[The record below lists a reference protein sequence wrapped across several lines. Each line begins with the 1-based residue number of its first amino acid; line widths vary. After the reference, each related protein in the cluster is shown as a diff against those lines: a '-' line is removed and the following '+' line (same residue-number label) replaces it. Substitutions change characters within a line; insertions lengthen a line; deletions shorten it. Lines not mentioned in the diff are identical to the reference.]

1 MVVALNR
8 LGKHR
13 NDRRGGEMSTAIGS
27 ARGGAVAPGNR
38 NSSAAHGW
46 ALEPQMTANAKVVLE
61 RRYLKKD
68 DGGKPVET
76 PRGLFERVSRAIAS
90 AEKAYGKSDAEI
102 DKLAERFYEMMA
114 RLEFMPNS
122 PTLMNAGR
130 ELGQLSA
137 CFVLPV
143 RDSMED
149 IFDAIK
155 YTALIHKCLVPET
168 LVMTD
173 EGCKTLGDI
182 SGGTWI
188 ETHEG
193 MDLVE
198 SAHANGVQEVFTVH
212 TAEGYSVT
220 GTALHRL
227 LASKEDE
234 EIGWR
239 RIGQLRAGDQLVM
252 KLGGWLGG
260 SEIEVPHEMCEFID
274 SGADDRLIRAD
285 EKALCTF
292 LRKAFTDHGWISG
305 DGAIILD
312 GRSSKLASSLQT
324 MLFYLGVPT
333 VRDKNRLVVSTR
345 SGFMTF
351 KEKVGFDSM
360 LLQRRLKSADPD
372 SMSAEIEAAG
382 LLHEEPNDEGYFFVT
397 VEDVV
402 LEGKREVVDLTIP
415 QTRAYLANGF
425 VSHNSGGGTGFSFS
439 RLRPANDTVKSTAG
453 VSSGPISFME
463 VFNAATETIKQG
475 GTRRGANMG
484 ILRVDHPDILSFV
497 TCKKDSSKLTNF
509 NISVALTDRFMEAL
523 QSGDDYELVNPHS
536 KQPVE
541 KLGARK
547 VFDLIVNM
555 AWRNGEPGII
565 FLDRIN
571 RDNPT
576 PSVGEIESTNPCGEQ
591 PLLPFESCNLGS
603 INLARML
610 TFKDGR
616 VAVDWAKLG
625 ETIRWSVRFLD
636 NVIDMNK
643 YPLPQ
648 IEEMTRANRKIGL
661 GVMGFADMLLR
672 LGIPYDSED
681 ALKLGGEIMQFLND
695 EGHKASVALA
705 EERGSFP
712 NFPVST
718 FAKKNSKL
726 RNATVTTIAPTGTIS
741 IISGV
746 SSGIEPIF
754 AVAYVRNVMDRDILP
769 EVNPI
774 FEEIARERGFY
785 TDDLMKEIAAKGSLR
800 DIRTIPE
807 DVRKL
812 FVTALDISPEWHIR
826 MQAAFQDHTDNAVSK
841 TVNFP
846 KDATP
851 KDVETVYLLA
861 YKLGCKGVT
870 VYRYGSREDQ
880 VLSVGADSGAKDAAE
895 AREAREEA
903 AKSPRARPYS
913 TRGTTQRIE
922 TGCGHL
928 YVTINEDERGL
939 CEVFTQ
945 MGKSG
950 GCTASQ
956 AEAVGRLISLALRS
970 GIEPEAIVKQLK
982 GIRCPSPL
990 WQPGGMVL
998 SCSDAVAK
1006 ALERFV
1012 KERGAVEV
1020 TPSVPAEKAEEPGV
1034 PKQNT
1039 ADKGDVC
1046 PECPECGSMVEYVE
1060 GCVVCR
1066 TCGYSKCW

>member
-1 MVVALNR
+1 
-8 LGKHR
+8 
-13 NDRRGGEMSTAIGS
+13 MSTALGQS
-27 ARGGAVAPGNR
+27 RGGTVAPANN
-38 NSSAAHGW
+38 NSPAGRGW
-46 ALEPQMTANAKVVLE
+46 NLEPQITANAKVVLE

-68 DGGKPVET
+68 DDGKPVET
-76 PRGLFERVSRAIAS
+76 PRGLFERVARAIAL
-90 AEKAYGKSDAEI
+90 AEKNYGKSDAEI
-102 DKLAERFYEMMA
+102 EKIAEHFYEMMA
-114 RLEFMPNS
+114 KLEFMPNS

-143 RDSMED
+143 GDSMED

-155 YTALIHKCLVPET
+155 YTALIHK
-168 LVMTD
+168 
-173 EGCKTLGDI
+173 
-182 SGGTWI
+182 
-188 ETHEG
+188 
-193 MDLVE
+193 
-198 SAHANGVQEVFTVH
+198 
-212 TAEGYSVT
+212 
-220 GTALHRL
+220 
-227 LASKEDE
+227 
-234 EIGWR
+234 
-239 RIGQLRAGDQLVM
+239 
-252 KLGGWLGG
+252 
-260 SEIEVPHEMCEFID
+260 
-274 SGADDRLIRAD
+274 
-285 EKALCTF
+285 
-292 LRKAFTDHGWISG
+292 
-305 DGAIILD
+305 
-312 GRSSKLASSLQT
+312 
-324 MLFYLGVPT
+324 
-333 VRDKNRLVVSTR
+333 
-345 SGFMTF
+345 
-351 KEKVGFDSM
+351 
-360 LLQRRLKSADPD
+360 
-372 SMSAEIEAAG
+372 
-382 LLHEEPNDEGYFFVT
+382 
-397 VEDVV
+397 
-402 LEGKREVVDLTIP
+402 
-415 QTRAYLANGF
+415 
-425 VSHNSGGGTGFSFS
+425 SGGGTGFSFS
-439 RLRPANDTVKSTAG
+439 RLRPANDSVKSTAG

-484 ILRVDHPDILSFV
+484 ILRVDHPDILEFITS
-497 TCKKDSSKLTNF
+497 KKDSTKLTNF
-509 NISVALTDRFMEAL
+509 NISVALTDKFMKAL
-523 QSGDDYELVNPHS
+523 EKDDEYDLVSPRS
-536 KQPVE
+536 KEPV
-541 KLGARK
+541 KRLKART

-576 PSVGEIESTNPCGEQ
+576 PKVGEIESTNPCGEQ
-591 PLLPFESCNLGS
+591 PLLPYESCNLGS
-603 INLARML
+603 INLSRML

-616 VAVDWAKLG
+616 PVVDWGKFG
-625 ETIRWSVRFLD
+625 ETVRWSVRFLD
-636 NVIDMNK
+636 NVIDMNR

-648 IEEMTRANRKIGL
+648 IEQMTRANRKVGL

-672 LGIPYDSED
+672 LGMSYDTED
-681 ALKLGGEIMQFLND
+681 ALKLGSEIMKFLN
-695 EGHKASVALA
+695 EEAHKASVDLA

-712 NFPVST
+712 NFPDST
-718 FAKKNSKL
+718 LAKRFHKL

-754 AVAYVRNVMDRDILP
+754 AVAYVRNVMDKDILP
-769 EVNPI
+769 EVNPM
-774 FEEIARERGFY
+774 FAEFARERGFY
-785 TDDLMKEIAAKGSLR
+785 TDDLMKEIAVKGSLK
-800 DIRTIPE
+800 DVKPVPE
-807 DVRKL
+807 DVRRL

-846 KDATP
+846 KEATA

-861 YKLGCKGVT
+861 YSLGCKGVT

-880 VLSVGADSGAKDAAE
+880 VLSVGGDSAMNEPGAE
-895 AREAREEA
+895 AEAEEGA
-903 AKSPRARPYS
+903 ARLPRARPYA
-913 TRGTTQRIE
+913 TRGSTQRIE

-928 YVTINEDERGL
+928 YVTINEDEKGL

-1012 KERGAVEV
+1012 NDRPATSEPAPGASAE
-1020 TPSVPAEKAEEPGV
+1020 TEAPA
-1034 PKQNT
+1034 KQNY

>member
-1 MVVALNR
+1 MTV
-8 LGKHR
+8 
-13 NDRRGGEMSTAIGS
+13 DR
-27 ARGGAVAPGNR
+27 
-38 NSSAAHGW
+38 GW
-46 ALEPQMTANAKVVLE
+46 ALEPQVTANARVVLE
-61 RRYLKKD
+61 RRYLKKND
-68 DGGKPVET
+68 EGRPIET
-76 PRGLFERVSRAIAS
+76 PRELFERVARAIAS
-90 AEKAYGKSDAEI
+90 AEKRYGKSDTEI
-102 DKLAERFYEMMA
+102 EKTAERFYEMMA

-137 CFVLPV
+137 CFVLPIG
-143 RDSMED
+143 DSMEE

-173 EGCKTLGDI
+173 LGCKRLAWI
-182 SGGTWI
+182 ESGNWI

-193 MDLVE
+193 MDIV
-198 SAHANGVQEVFTVH
+198 SSKHMNGVQEVFTVE
-212 TAEGYSVT
+212 TEEGNSIT

-227 LASKEDE
+227 MTRTAEGDLEWKK
-234 EIGWR
+234 
-239 RIGQLRAGDQLVM
+239 IGQLKPGDKLIM

-260 SEIEVPHEMCEFID
+260 AVSSAEHEFAESAKKGVDDEVVK
-274 SGADDRLIRAD
+274 AD
-285 EKALCTF
+285 EAGVCAF
-292 LRKAFTDHGWISG
+292 LRKAFSDHGWISPAG
-305 DGAIILD
+305 VVVLECGSD
-312 GRSSKLASSLQT
+312 SLASEIQA
-324 MLFYLGVPT
+324 MMFYLGVPT
-333 VRDKNRLVVSTR
+333 LRDGFRLTVSTR
-345 SGFMTF
+345 SGFLAF
-351 KEKVGFDSM
+351 REKIGFDSRV
-360 LLQRRLKSADPD
+360 LSKRLDEVD
-372 SMSAEIEAAG
+372 LEIMAEELGAMGA
-382 LLHEEPNDEGYFFVT
+382 LHEEPDDEGHYVVT
-397 VEDVV
+397 VKGIVPA
-402 LEGKREVVDLTIP
+402 GRREVVDLTVP
-415 QTRAYLANGF
+415 GRHAYLANGF

-439 RLRPANDTVKSTAG
+439 RLRPANDSVKSTAG

-484 ILRVDHPDILSFV
+484 ILRVDHPDILEFITS
-497 TCKKDSSKLTNF
+497 KKDSTKLTNF
-509 NISVALTDRFMEAL
+509 NISVALTDKFMKAL
-523 QSGDDYELVNPHS
+523 EEDGEYDLINPRT
-536 KQPVE
+536 KVPI
-541 KLGARK
+541 KKMKARK

-555 AWRNGEPGII
+555 AWRNGEPGIVFI
-565 FLDRIN
+565 DRIN

-576 PSVGEIESTNPCGEQ
+576 PKVGEIESTNPCGEQ
-591 PLLPFESCNLGS
+591 PLLPYESCNLGS
-603 INLARML
+603 INLAKML
-610 TFKDGR
+610 THRDGR
-616 VAVDWAKLG
+616 LTVDWAKLG
-625 ETIRWSVRFLD
+625 ETVRWAVRFLD
-636 NVIDMNK
+636 NVIDMNR
-643 YPLPQ
+643 YPLKQ
-648 IEEMTRANRKIGL
+648 IEEMTKANRKIGL

-672 LGIPYDSED
+672 MGIPYDSEE
-681 ALKLGGEIMQFLND
+681 AINLGKDIMKFIND
-695 EGHKASVALA
+695 EGHKASAALA

-712 NFPVST
+712 NFPESRLAGR
-718 FAKKNSKL
+718 FQKM

-774 FEEIARERGFY
+774 FEEVAKERGFY
-785 TDDLMKEIAAKGSLR
+785 TEELMKEIASKGSLR
-800 DIRTIPE
+800 DMKMVPE
-807 DVRKL
+807 DVRRL

-826 MQAAFQDHTDNAVSK
+826 MQAAFQEHTDNAVSK

-846 KDATP
+846 REATQH
-851 KDVETVYLLA
+851 DVERVYLKA
-861 YKLGCKGVT
+861 YELGCKGVT

-880 VLSVGADSGAKDAAE
+880 VLSVSESPRTQAE
-895 AREAREEA
+895 GEAGEEEA
-903 AKSPRARPYS
+903 ARLPRARPYV
-913 TRGTTQRIE
+913 TRGSTQRIE

-928 YVTINEDERGL
+928 YVTINEDDRGL

-1012 KERGAVEV
+1012 KDRPAAGGQAEAGRAAPA
-1020 TPSVPAEKAEEPGV
+1020 PSAAPS
-1034 PKQNT
+1034 KQNYV
-1039 ADKGDVC
+1039 DKGDVC

-1060 GCVVCR
+1060 GCIVCR

>member
-1 MVVALNR
+1 
-8 LGKHR
+8 
-13 NDRRGGEMSTAIGS
+13 MSTALGQSRGGTVAPANHGS
-27 ARGGAVAPGNR
+27 AVGR
-38 NSSAAHGW
+38 GW
-46 ALEPQMTANAKVVLE
+46 ALEPQITANAKVVLE
-61 RRYLKKD
+61 RRYLKKGD
-68 DGGKPVET
+68 DGKPAET
-76 PRGLFERVSRAIAS
+76 PRGLFERVSRAIAL
-90 AEKAYGKSDAEI
+90 AEKNYGKSDAEI
-102 DKLAERFYEMMA
+102 EKIAEHFYEMMA
-114 RLEFMPNS
+114 KLEFMPNS

-143 RDSMED
+143 GDSMED

-155 YTALIHKCLVPET
+155 YTALIHK
-168 LVMTD
+168 
-173 EGCKTLGDI
+173 
-182 SGGTWI
+182 
-188 ETHEG
+188 
-193 MDLVE
+193 
-198 SAHANGVQEVFTVH
+198 
-212 TAEGYSVT
+212 
-220 GTALHRL
+220 
-227 LASKEDE
+227 
-234 EIGWR
+234 
-239 RIGQLRAGDQLVM
+239 
-252 KLGGWLGG
+252 
-260 SEIEVPHEMCEFID
+260 
-274 SGADDRLIRAD
+274 
-285 EKALCTF
+285 
-292 LRKAFTDHGWISG
+292 
-305 DGAIILD
+305 
-312 GRSSKLASSLQT
+312 
-324 MLFYLGVPT
+324 
-333 VRDKNRLVVSTR
+333 
-345 SGFMTF
+345 
-351 KEKVGFDSM
+351 
-360 LLQRRLKSADPD
+360 
-372 SMSAEIEAAG
+372 
-382 LLHEEPNDEGYFFVT
+382 
-397 VEDVV
+397 
-402 LEGKREVVDLTIP
+402 
-415 QTRAYLANGF
+415 
-425 VSHNSGGGTGFSFS
+425 SGGGTGFSFS
-439 RLRPANDTVKSTAG
+439 RLRPANDSVRSTAG

-484 ILRVDHPDILSFV
+484 ILRVDHPDILEFI
-497 TCKKDSSKLTNF
+497 TCKKDSTKLTNF
-509 NISVALTDRFMEAL
+509 NISVALTDKFMKAL
-523 QSGDDYELVNPHS
+523 EKDEEYDLVSPRS
-536 KQPVE
+536 KEPV
-541 KLGARK
+541 KQFKART

-576 PSVGEIESTNPCGEQ
+576 PKAGEIESTNPCGEQ
-591 PLLPFESCNLGS
+591 PLLPYESCNLGS
-603 INLARML
+603 INLAKML

-616 VAVDWAKLG
+616 PAVDWGKFG
-625 ETIRWSVRFLD
+625 ETVRWSVRFLD
-636 NVIDMNK
+636 NVIDMNR

-648 IEEMTRANRKIGL
+648 IEQMTRANRKVGL

-672 LGIPYDSED
+672 LGISYDTED
-681 ALKLGGEIMQFLND
+681 ALKLGSEIMRFLND
-695 EGHKASVALA
+695 EAHKASVDLA

-712 NFPVST
+712 NFPEST
-718 FAKKNSKL
+718 LAKRFHKL

-754 AVAYVRNVMDRDILP
+754 AVAYVRNVMDKDILP
-769 EVNPI
+769 EVNPM
-774 FEEIARERGFY
+774 FAEFARERGFY
-785 TDDLMKEIAAKGSLR
+785 TDDLMKEIAVKGSLKDVKPVPE
-800 DIRTIPE
+800 DIR
-807 DVRKL
+807 RL

-826 MQAAFQDHTDNAVSK
+826 MQAAFQDNTDNAVSK

-846 KDATP
+846 KEATQ
-851 KDVETVYLLA
+851 KDVETVYILA
-861 YKLGCKGVT
+861 YRLGCKGVT

-880 VLSVGADSGAKDAAE
+880 VLSVGGDVAKKEPGA
-895 AREAREEA
+895 EEA
-903 AKSPRARPYS
+903 AEEEAARLPRARPYV
-913 TRGTTQRIE
+913 TRGSTQRIE

-1006 ALERFV
+1006 ALERSV
-1012 KERGAVEV
+1012 NDRSAAAAAPALGAQ
-1020 TPSVPAEKAEEPGV
+1020 AEQDAPV
-1034 PKQNT
+1034 KQNY

>member
-1 MVVALNR
+1 
-8 LGKHR
+8 
-13 NDRRGGEMSTAIGS
+13 MSASSGQT
-27 ARGGAVAPGNR
+27 RGGAVGPGD
-38 NSSAAHGW
+38 SHAAAQGW

-61 RRYLKKD
+61 RRYLKKND
-68 DGGKPVET
+68 QGKPIET
-76 PRGLFERVSRAIAS
+76 PRELFERVAKGIAV
-90 AEKAYGKSDAEI
+90 AERNYGKSDAEM
-102 DKLAERFYEMMA
+102 DKTAERFYEMMA

-137 CFVLPV
+137 CFVLPIE
-143 RDSMED
+143 DSMED

-173 EGCKTLGDI
+173 AGCRTLGTVE
-182 SGGTWI
+182 SGAWV

-193 MDLVE
+193 MDVVH
-198 SAHANGVQEVFTVH
+198 SKHVNGIQEVFTVE
-212 TAEGYSVT
+212 TSEGNRIT

-227 LASKEDE
+227 MTWNPDGEFAWQK
-234 EIGWR
+234 
-239 RIGQLRAGDQLVM
+239 IGQLKPGDRLVM

-260 SEIEVPHEMCEFID
+260 TETSVPFDLSEFAE
-274 SGADDRLIRAD
+274 SGVDDRLMGAD
-285 EKALCTF
+285 ERALCAF
-292 LRKAFTDHGWISG
+292 LRKTFTDRGWISPAG
-305 DGAIILD
+305 VVSAECCSE
-312 GRSSKLASSLQT
+312 RLASDMQT
-324 MLFYLGVPT
+324 VLFYLGILTIREGARLT
-333 VRDKNRLVVSTR
+333 VCNRA
-345 SGFMTF
+345 GFMAF
-351 KEKVGFDSM
+351 KEKVGFDSIV
-360 LLQRRLKSADPD
+360 LARRL
-372 SMSAEIEAAG
+372 EAVDLEVMLEELAAMG
-382 LLHEEPNDEGYFFVT
+382 ALHEEPDDEGHYVVT
-397 VEDVV
+397 VRGV
-402 LEGKREVVDLTIP
+402 LPEGKREVVDLTVP
-415 QTRAYLANGF
+415 QRHAYLANGF
-425 VSHNSGGGTGFSFS
+425 ISHNSGGGTGFSFS
-439 RLRPANDTVKSTAG
+439 RLRPASDSVKSTAG

-484 ILRVDHPDILSFV
+484 ILRVDHPDILEFITS
-497 TCKKDSSKLTNF
+497 KRDSTKLTNF
-509 NISVALTDRFMEAL
+509 NISVALTDKFVQAL
-523 QSGDDYELVNPHS
+523 EVDGEYDLFNPRT
-536 KQPVE
+536 KQVVR
-541 KLGARK
+541 KLKARK
-547 VFDLIVNM
+547 VFDLIINM
-555 AWRNGEPGII
+555 AWRNGEPGVI

-576 PSVGEIESTNPCGEQ
+576 PKVGEIESTNPCGEQ
-591 PLLPFESCNLGS
+591 PLLPYESCNLGS
-603 INLARML
+603 INLAKML
-610 TFKDGR
+610 THKDGR
-616 VAVDWAKLG
+616 PAFDWAKLG
-625 ETIRWSVRFLD
+625 ETVRWSVRFLD
-636 NVIDMNK
+636 DVIDVNK
-643 YPLPQ
+643 YPLKQ

-661 GVMGFADMLLR
+661 GIMGFADMLLR
-672 LGIPYDSED
+672 LGIPYDTDE
-681 ALKLGGEIMQFLND
+681 AAGLGRDIMKFISD
-695 EGHKASVALA
+695 KGHEASVALA

-712 NFPVST
+712 NFPEST
-718 FAKKNSKL
+718 LASMYKRI

-746 SSGIEPIF
+746 SSGVEPIF
-754 AVAYVRNVMDRDILP
+754 AVAYVRNVMDKDILP

-774 FEEIARERGFY
+774 FEEVARDRGFY
-785 TDDLMKEIAAKGSLR
+785 TEELMKEIATKGSLKDLKMVPG
-800 DIRTIPE
+800 DIR
-807 DVRKL
+807 RL
-812 FVTALDISPEWHIR
+812 FVTALDISPEWHIK
-826 MQAAFQDHTDNAVSK
+826 MQATFQDFTDNAVSK

-846 KDATP
+846 KEATP
-851 KDVETVYLLA
+851 KDVENVYLMA

-880 VLSVGADSGAKDAAE
+880 VLSVG
-895 AREAREEA
+895 EEA
-903 AKSPRARPYS
+903 KQADELRAEQEEASRLPRARPYV
-913 TRGTTQRIE
+913 TRGSTQRLE

-956 AEAVGRLISLALRS
+956 AEAVGRLISLAFRS

-1012 KERGAVEV
+1012 KNSPLAKEKGEGTVLA
-1020 TPSVPAEKAEEPGV
+1020 TAAPGGPA
-1034 PKQNT
+1034 KQNYV
-1039 ADKGDVC
+1039 DRGDVC

-1066 TCGYSKCW
+1066 TCGFSKCW

>member
-1 MVVALNR
+1 
-8 LGKHR
+8 
-13 NDRRGGEMSTAIGS
+13 MSTALGR
-27 ARGGAVAPGNR
+27 ARGGSVAPANH
-38 NSSAAHGW
+38 NSATARGW
-46 ALEPQMTANAKVVLE
+46 ALEPQMTDNAKVVLE

-68 DGGKPVET
+68 DSGKPAET

-90 AEKAYGKSDAEI
+90 AEKAYGKSDAEVE
-102 DKLAERFYEMMA
+102 KVAERFYEMMA

-143 RDSMED
+143 GDSMEE

-155 YTALIHKCLVPET
+155 FTALIHK
-168 LVMTD
+168 
-173 EGCKTLGDI
+173 
-182 SGGTWI
+182 
-188 ETHEG
+188 
-193 MDLVE
+193 
-198 SAHANGVQEVFTVH
+198 
-212 TAEGYSVT
+212 
-220 GTALHRL
+220 
-227 LASKEDE
+227 
-234 EIGWR
+234 
-239 RIGQLRAGDQLVM
+239 
-252 KLGGWLGG
+252 
-260 SEIEVPHEMCEFID
+260 
-274 SGADDRLIRAD
+274 
-285 EKALCTF
+285 
-292 LRKAFTDHGWISG
+292 
-305 DGAIILD
+305 
-312 GRSSKLASSLQT
+312 
-324 MLFYLGVPT
+324 
-333 VRDKNRLVVSTR
+333 
-345 SGFMTF
+345 
-351 KEKVGFDSM
+351 
-360 LLQRRLKSADPD
+360 
-372 SMSAEIEAAG
+372 
-382 LLHEEPNDEGYFFVT
+382 
-397 VEDVV
+397 
-402 LEGKREVVDLTIP
+402 
-415 QTRAYLANGF
+415 
-425 VSHNSGGGTGFSFS
+425 SGGGTGFSFS
-439 RLRPANDTVKSTAG
+439 RLRPANDKVKSTAG

-484 ILRVDHPDILSFV
+484 ILRVDHPDILEFI
-497 TCKKDSSKLTNF
+497 TCKRDSTKLTNF
-509 NISVALTDRFMEAL
+509 NISVAITDIFMKAL
-523 QSGDDYELVNPHS
+523 DADEDYDLLNPRS
-536 KQPVE
+536 KQPVQ
-541 KLGARK
+541 KLKARK

-565 FLDRIN
+565 FIDRIN
-571 RDNPT
+571 RNNPT
-576 PSVGEIESTNPCGEQ
+576 PKVGEIESTNPCGEQ
-591 PLLPFESCNLGS
+591 PLLPYESCNLGS

-610 TFKDGR
+610 TFKDGQ
-616 VAVDWAKLG
+616 VVIDWSKLG
-625 ETIRWSVRFLD
+625 ETVRWSVRFLD

-648 IEEMTRANRKIGL
+648 IEHMTRSNRKIGL

-672 LGIPYDSED
+672 LGIPYDTED
-681 ALKLGGEIMQFLND
+681 ALKLGADIMKFLND
-695 EGHKASVALA
+695 EAHRASVALA

-712 NFPVST
+712 NFPESVL
-718 FAKKNSKL
+718 AKKSQKL

-754 AVAYVRNVMDRDILP
+754 AVAYVRNVMDKDILP

-774 FEEIARERGFY
+774 FAEVARERGFY
-785 TDDLMKEIAAKGSLR
+785 TEDLMKEIATKGSLKDLR
-800 DIRTIPE
+800 AVPEDIR
-807 DVRKL
+807 RL

-826 MQAAFQDHTDNAVSK
+826 MQASFQDHTDNAVSK

-846 KDATP
+846 HEATP

-861 YKLGCKGVT
+861 HKLGCKGVT
-870 VYRYGSREDQ
+870 VYRYGSRDDQ
-880 VLSVGADSGAKDAAE
+880 VLSVGGDVAKKENEVSDE
-895 AREAREEA
+895 DEA
-903 AKSPRARPYS
+903 ARLPRARPYV
-913 TRGTTQRIE
+913 TRGSTQRIE

-956 AEAVGRLISLALRS
+956 AEAVGRLMSLALRS

-1012 KERGAVEV
+1012 KERGV
-1020 TPSVPAEKAEEPGV
+1020 TEQVSPSADDHRAEPGKTT
-1034 PKQNT
+1034 KQNYV
-1039 ADKGDVC
+1039 DKGDVC

-1066 TCGYSKCW
+1066 TCGFSKCW

>member
-1 MVVALNR
+1 MN
-8 LGKHR
+8 GQ
-13 NDRRGGEMSTAIGS
+13 ST
-27 ARGGAVAPGNR
+27 GGAVASA
-38 NSSAAHGW
+38 NSQSTSVRGW
-46 ALEPQMTANAKVVLE
+46 AFEPQITANSRVVLE

-68 DGGKPVET
+68 DSGKPIET
-76 PRGLFERVSRAIAS
+76 PRDLFERVARAVAA
-90 AEKAYGKSDAEI
+90 AEKNYGKSDAEVE
-102 DKLAERFYEMMA
+102 KTAEKFYDMMA

-137 CFVLPV
+137 CFVLPIG
-143 RDSMED
+143 DSMEE

-173 EGCKTLGDI
+173 CGCRTLGTVEAGD
-182 SGGTWI
+182 WI

-193 MDLVE
+193 MDFVE
-198 SAHANGVQEVFTVH
+198 SKHSNGTQEVFTVV
-212 TAEGYSVT
+212 TDEGYTVT
-220 GTALHRL
+220 GTAHHRL
-227 LASKEDE
+227 VTQDHDGGLTWK
-234 EIGWR
+234 
-239 RIGQLRAGDQLVM
+239 RIGELEPGNRLVM

-260 SEIEVPHEMCEFID
+260 AEATIDMDPNEFVD
-274 SGADDRLIRAD
+274 TEADQMLIRSGQRS
-285 EKALCTF
+285 LCGF
-292 LRKAFTDHGWISG
+292 LRRVFTERGWISPRG
-305 DGAIILD
+305 VVSVDGGSD
-312 GRSSKLASSLQT
+312 KFVSDLQT
-324 MLFYLGVPT
+324 MLFYLGIPT
-333 VRDKNRLVVSTR
+333 TRRGRKLTVCTR

-351 KEKVGFDSM
+351 KEMIGFDS
-360 LLQRRLKSADPD
+360 LLLSRRLD
-372 SMSAEIEAAG
+372 SVDLEAMVEE
-382 LLHEEPNDEGYFFVT
+382 LDSTDVLHEEPDDEGFYAVS
-397 VEDVV
+397 VSRVV
-402 LEGKREVVDLTIP
+402 ASGEREVVDLTIP
-415 QTRAYLANGF
+415 RTHAYLANGF

-439 RLRPANDTVKSTAG
+439 RLRPANDVVKSTAG

-484 ILRVDHPDILSFV
+484 ILRVDHPDIIEFI
-497 TCKKDSSKLTNF
+497 TAKRDSTKLTNF
-509 NISVALTDRFMEAL
+509 NISVALTDKFMKAL
-523 QSGDDYELVNPHS
+523 EEDSDYELLNPRS
-536 KQPVE
+536 GQPVK
-541 KLGARK
+541 KLKAKK
-547 VFDLIVNM
+547 VFEMIVNM

-576 PSVGEIESTNPCGEQ
+576 PKVGEIESTNPCGEQ
-591 PLLPFESCNLGS
+591 PLLPYESCNLGS
-603 INLARML
+603 INLAKML
-610 TFKDGR
+610 TVRDGR
-616 VAVDWAKLG
+616 LAVDWNRLG
-625 ETIRWSVRFLD
+625 ETVRWSVRFLD
-636 NVIDMNK
+636 NVIDMNR
-643 YPLPQ
+643 YPLKQ

-672 LGIPYDSED
+672 LGIPYDTEE
-681 ALKLGGEIMQFLND
+681 ALRLGAEIMKFID
-695 EGHKASVALA
+695 SEGHKASAALA

-712 NFPVST
+712 NFSEST
-718 FAKKNSKL
+718 LAKRFSRI

-774 FEEIARERGFY
+774 FAEFARDRGFY
-785 TDDLMKEIAAKGSLR
+785 SDELMKEIATKGSIR
-800 DIRTIPE
+800 DLKMIPE
-807 DVRKL
+807 DIRRL
-812 FVTALDISPEWHIR
+812 FVTALDIAPEWHVR

-846 KDATP
+846 REATP
-851 KDVETVYLLA
+851 KDVETVYMLA
-861 YKLGCKGVT
+861 YRLGCKGVT

-880 VLSVGADSGAKDAAE
+880 VLSVGEGPAK
-895 AREAREEA
+895 EEA
-903 AKSPRARPYS
+903 NEVEGERVPRLPRARPYV
-913 TRGTTQRIE
+913 TRGSTQRLE

-928 YVTINEDERGL
+928 YVTINEDEKGL

-956 AEAVGRLISLALRS
+956 AEAIGRLISLALRS
-970 GIEPEAIVKQLK
+970 GIEPEAIIKQLK

-990 WQPGGMVL
+990 WQPGGMIL
-998 SCSDAVAK
+998 SCSDAVSK
-1006 ALERFV
+1006 ALERYTKDRTV
-1012 KERGAVEV
+1012 AGQGSEAVTGA
-1020 TPSVPAEKAEEPGV
+1020 PAEVGPA
-1034 PKQNT
+1034 KQNY

-1066 TCGYSKCW
+1066 TCGFSKCW

>member
-1 MVVALNR
+1 MSTIS
-8 LGKHR
+8 GQS
-13 NDRRGGEMSTAIGS
+13 RGGTVAPSNGS
-27 ARGGAVAPGNR
+27 GGARDWQP
-38 NSSAAHGW
+38 
-46 ALEPQMTANAKVVLE
+46 EPQITANAKVVLE
-61 RRYLKKD
+61 RRYLRKD
-68 DGGKPVET
+68 DNGKPVET
-76 PRGLFERVSRAIAS
+76 PRQLFERVSKAIAS
-90 AEKAYGKSDAEI
+90 AEKNYGKSDAEVDRI
-102 DKLAERFYEMMA
+102 AQRFYEMMA

-137 CFVLPV
+137 CFVLPIG
-143 RDSMED
+143 DSMEE

-173 EGCKTLGDI
+173 AGCSRLGDI
-182 SGGTWI
+182 KEGTWI
-188 ETHEG
+188 ETHDG

-198 SAHANGVQEVFTVH
+198 GAHGNGVQEVFTVE
-212 TAEGYSVT
+212 TVEGNRIT

-227 LASKEDE
+227 MAVGEDE
-234 EIGWR
+234 EFGWKK
-239 RIGQLRAGDQLVM
+239 IGQLMPGDKLLM

-260 SEIEVPHEMCEFID
+260 PLAEVPEEARDFSE
-274 SGADDRLIRAD
+274 SGADGRLIGAD
-285 EKALCTF
+285 ENALCGF
-292 LRKAFTDHGWISG
+292 LRRAFADHGWLSPRGVISLG
-305 DGAIILD
+305 CGSEAFARELQAI
-312 GRSSKLASSLQT
+312 
-324 MLFYLGVPT
+324 MFYLGIPT
-333 VRDKNRLVVSTR
+333 RRMGLALTVCTR
-345 SGFMTF
+345 SGFEVF
-351 KEKVGFDSM
+351 KEKVGCDSK
-360 LLQRRLKSADPD
+360 LLSKRLEGADHE
-372 SMSAEIEAAG
+372 SMAAELDELG
-382 LLHEEPNDEGYFFVT
+382 LLHEEPDDDGHYIVT
-397 VEDVV
+397 VKDVV
-402 LEGKREVVDLTIP
+402 PAGRREVVDLTIP
-415 QTRAYLANGF
+415 QKHAYLANGF

-439 RLRPANDTVKSTAG
+439 RLRPANDSVKSTAG

-484 ILRVDHPDILSFV
+484 ILRVDHPDILEFV
-497 TCKKDSSKLTNF
+497 TCKRDSTKLTNF
-509 NISVALTDRFMEAL
+509 NISVALTDKFMQAL
-523 QSGDDYELVNPHS
+523 EEGGDYDIHNPRTR
-536 KQPVE
+536 QPVS
-541 KLGARK
+541 KMNARR

-555 AWRNGEPGII
+555 AWRNGEPGIV

-576 PSVGEIESTNPCGEQ
+576 PKIGEIESTNPCGEQ
-591 PLLPFESCNLGS
+591 PLLPYESCNLGS
-603 INLARML
+603 INLAKML
-610 TFKDGR
+610 TYEAGR
-616 VAVDWAKLG
+616 LAVDREKLRD
-625 ETIRWSVRFLD
+625 TVHAAVRFLD
-636 NVIDMNK
+636 NVIDVNR
-643 YPLPQ
+643 YPLKQ
-648 IEEMTRANRKIGL
+648 IEAMTKGNRKIGL

-672 LGIPYDSED
+672 LGIPYDTEE
-681 ALKLGGEIMQFLND
+681 AMKLGRELMKLIND
-695 EGHKASVALA
+695 EGHKASVRLA

-712 NFPVST
+712 NFPEST
-718 FAKKNSKL
+718 LARKHEKV

-754 AVAYVRNVMDRDILP
+754 AVAYVRNVMDKDILP

-774 FEEIARERGFY
+774 FEEVARDRGFY
-785 TDDLMKEIAAKGSLR
+785 TDELMKEIASRGSVKEMKMV
-800 DIRTIPE
+800 PE
-807 DVRKL
+807 DVRRL
-812 FVTALDISPEWHIR
+812 FVTALDIAPEWHIK
-826 MQAAFQDHTDNAVSK
+826 MQGAFQDFTDNAVSK

-846 KDATP
+846 KEATQ
-851 KDVETVYLLA
+851 KEVEDVYLMA

-880 VLSVGADSGAKDAAE
+880 VLSVGEAPKPAAMTQE
-895 AREAREEA
+895 DDESRL
-903 AKSPRARPYS
+903 PRARPYV
-913 TRGTTQRIE
+913 TRGSTQRLE

-928 YVTINEDERGL
+928 YITINEDDKGL

-956 AEAVGRLISLALRS
+956 AEAIGRLISLALRS

-1006 ALERFV
+1006 ALERFTKDRSV
-1012 KERGAVEV
+1012 IAERAVSAEGAGKAAALAKE
-1020 TPSVPAEKAEEPGV
+1020 
-1034 PKQNT
+1034 NY

>member
-1 MVVALNR
+1 
-8 LGKHR
+8 
-13 NDRRGGEMSTAIGS
+13 
-27 ARGGAVAPGNR
+27 
-38 NSSAAHGW
+38 
-46 ALEPQMTANAKVVLE
+46 MTANAKVVLE
-61 RRYLKKD
+61 RRYLRKD
-68 DGGKPVET
+68 DNGKPVET
-76 PRGLFERVSRAIAS
+76 PKGLFERVSRAIAS
-90 AEKAYGKSDAEI
+90 AEKSYGKSDSDVEIIAEH
-102 DKLAERFYEMMA
+102 FYEMMA

-143 RDSMED
+143 GDSMEE

-173 EGCKTLGDI
+173 TGCRMLGKVDT
-182 SGGTWI
+182 GTWI

-193 MDLVE
+193 MDLVD
-198 SAHANGVQEVFTVH
+198 SRHFKGTQEVFTVN
-212 TAEGYSVT
+212 TEEGNTIT
-220 GTALHRL
+220 GTALHKL
-227 LASKEDE
+227 LLRNEKGEFVWAK
-234 EIGWR
+234 
-239 RIGQLRAGDQLVM
+239 IGQLRPGDKLVM
-252 KLGGWLGG
+252 RLGGWLGG
-260 SEIEVPHEMCEFID
+260 SELTVPHEMREFVD
-274 SGADDRLIRAD
+274 SGADDRIIAAD
-285 EKALCTF
+285 EKGLCGF
-292 LRKAFTDHGWISG
+292 LRKTFTDHGWVSIGGTISVDAG
-305 DGAIILD
+305 SLKFATD
-312 GRSSKLASSLQT
+312 LQT
-324 MLFYLGVPT
+324 MLFYLGVPST
-333 VRDKNRLVVSTR
+333 RDGRKLFVCTR
-345 SGFMTF
+345 SGFVTF

-360 LLQRRLKSADPD
+360 LLSRRLEGADPD
-372 SMSAEIEAAG
+372 TMSNELESQDM
-382 LLHEEPNDEGYFFVT
+382 LHEEPDDEGNYFVT
-397 VEDVV
+397 VSEVIPA
-402 LEGKREVVDLTIP
+402 GKRDVIDLTIP
-415 QTRAYLANGF
+415 QRHAYLANGF

-439 RLRPANDTVKSTAG
+439 RLRPANDSVKSTAG

-484 ILRVDHPDILSFV
+484 ILRVDHPDILEFV
-497 TCKKDSSKLTNF
+497 TSKRDSTKLTNF
-509 NISVALTDRFMEAL
+509 NISVALTDKFMKALEAD
-523 QSGDDYELVNPHS
+523 DDYDLINPRS
-536 KQPVE
+536 KQPVQ
-541 KLGARK
+541 KLKARK

-565 FLDRIN
+565 FLDRMN

-576 PSVGEIESTNPCGEQ
+576 PKVGEIESTNPCGEQ
-591 PLLPFESCNLGS
+591 PLLPYESCNLGS
-603 INLARML
+603 INLAKML

-616 VAVDWAKLG
+616 LAVDWNKLG
-625 ETIRWSVRFLD
+625 ETVRWSVRFLD

-648 IEEMTRANRKIGL
+648 IGQMTRANRKIGL

-672 LGIPYDSED
+672 LGIPYDTEE
-681 ALKLGGEIMQFLND
+681 ALKFGADLMRFIND
-695 EGHKASVALA
+695 EAHKASAALA

-712 NFPVST
+712 NFPEST
-718 FAKKNSKL
+718 LAKRFHKL

-754 AVAYVRNVMDRDILP
+754 AVAYVRNVMDKDILP
-769 EVNPI
+769 EVNPM
-774 FEEIARERGFY
+774 FAEVARERGFY
-785 TDDLMKEIAAKGSLR
+785 TDELMKEIASKGSLK
-800 DIRTIPE
+800 DIKAVPE
-807 DVRKL
+807 DVRRL

-826 MQAAFQDHTDNAVSK
+826 MQASFQDQTDNAVSK

-846 KDATP
+846 RDATP
-851 KDVETVYLLA
+851 KDVETVYMMA
-861 YKLGCKGVT
+861 YRLGCKGVT

-880 VLSVGADSGAKDAAE
+880 VLSVGGE
-895 AREAREEA
+895 AVKERPESMTPEEEEA
-903 AKSPRARPYS
+903 ARLPRARPYV

-982 GIRCPSPL
+982 GIRCPTPL

-1012 KERGAVEV
+1012 KERGAFEQAAAVSGDSA
-1020 TPSVPAEKAEEPGV
+1020 PEPGA
-1034 PKQNT
+1034 PSKQNYV
-1039 ADKGDVC
+1039 DKGDVC

-1066 TCGYSKCW
+1066 TCGFSKCW